1 MTYIFPLHHLHKVIV
16 DAPHCALV
24 LLKVVDDQRYSR
36 IFGAV
41 QISAVESLEELTDK
55 VEWLKVLIW

>member
-1 MTYIFPLHHLHKVIV
+1 
-16 DAPHCALV
+16 V